1 MTVPSTVPYKDM
13 VVVVGDKGVSTFNTE
28 TGEPVPAFQV
38 VATPAASKAYGQT
51 KPITWNFSD
60 RSDGKFEL
68 DGLGLGPDST
78 IWGGELLLGNY
89 HGFERRSW
97 LKPSVFQLKS

>member
-1 MTVPSTVPYKDM
+1 MRMPEK
-13 VVVVGDKGVSTFNTE
+13 GDWRQSQSILEGVSLGRAFWGRE
-28 TGEPVPAFQV
+28 QGEDGRDCQVDRGNAVPQIA
-38 VATPAASKAYGQT
+38 
-51 KPITWNFSD
+51 
-60 RSDGKFEL
+60 EH
-68 DGLGLGPDST
+68 GLGLGPDST